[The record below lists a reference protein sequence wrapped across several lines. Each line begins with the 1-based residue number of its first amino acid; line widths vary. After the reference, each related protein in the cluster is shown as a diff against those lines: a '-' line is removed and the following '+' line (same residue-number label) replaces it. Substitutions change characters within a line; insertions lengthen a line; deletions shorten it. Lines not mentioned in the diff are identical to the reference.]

1 MLYKVSLF
9 TEAEIG
15 AEIGL
20 NYDLVGMQFFV
31 YTSTVGDISIQPPRE
46 INIHSEIL
54 QCVARIYH

>member
-20 NYDLVGMQFFV
+20 NYDLLGMQFFLHK
-31 YTSTVGDISIQPPRE
+31 YSR
-46 INIHSEIL
+46 
-54 QCVARIYH
+54 